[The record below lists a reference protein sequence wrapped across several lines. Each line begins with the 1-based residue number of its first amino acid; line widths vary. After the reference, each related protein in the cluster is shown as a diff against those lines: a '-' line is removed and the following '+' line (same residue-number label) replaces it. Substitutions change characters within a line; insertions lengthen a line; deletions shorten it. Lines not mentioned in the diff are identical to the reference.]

1 MTRHADIAIPA
12 RGSYVL
18 RRARVPGCFLRR
30 PLVGQQVDPEGSVLL
45 DIEVEG
51 EKIAGIWPAGT
62 QPGDGVRPEI
72 DLQGRQVWAT
82 LIDMH
87 AHLDKGQVVPRVA
100 PDGSLAGGITLTA
113 ADQSRWTPQDIR
125 QRMEF
130 GIRCAYVHGVS
141 AIRTHI
147 DSVEPRTTPMSWEVF
162 SDLRAAWTGKVALQA
177 VGITPLTAFLD
188 RAGVELADRVAA
200 AKGILGGWTDGIAQ
214 HGPERADLD
223 GLLDSFFSVAGE
235 RGLDVDLHVDQSDD
249 VDAFTLP
256 DVARAVLRTGFGGR
270 VVVDHC
276 VNLAL
281 QPVPVIERTIDL
293 CRQAG
298 LAIVTLPTPMMYL
311 QDRHVGRTP
320 RWRGVTVAH
329 ELMAA
334 GIPVAIGGDNCR
346 DAWFPFGDH
355 DMVDTVKQ
363 SVRVFQIDNPIAQ
376 AVAMAGPIPSAI
388 VERPDIG
395 WIDEGVLARFIL
407 FGARTLNELMCRPQ
421 ADRIVIDRG
430 RRVTQTLPDYEE
442 LTPTAE
448 LFSALTTHEIPG

>member
-1 MTRHADIAIPA
+1 MTRHADIAIPSSGA
-12 RGSYVL
+12 YVL
-18 RRARVPGCFLRR
+18 RRARVPGCFLRQ

-45 DIEVEG
+45 DIHVEG
-51 EKIAGIWPAGT
+51 EKIAGVRLAGSK
-62 QPGDGVRPEI
+62 PGDGVQIEI

-100 PDGSLAGGITLTA
+100 PDGSLSGGITLTA
-113 ADQSRWTPQDIR
+113 ADQSRWTLQDVR

-141 AIRTHI
+141 VIRTHI
-147 DSVEPRTTPMSWEVF
+147 DSVDPRTTPMSWEAF
-162 SDLRAAWTGKVALQA
+162 SELRTAWAGKMALQA

-188 RAGVELADRVAA
+188 HSGVELADRVAA

-214 HGPERADLD
+214 HGPDRADLD
-223 GLLDSFFSVAGE
+223 GLLDRFFSAAGD

-256 DVARAVLRTGFGGR
+256 DVARAVLRTGFDGR

-281 QPVPVIERTIDL
+281 QPASVIERTIDL
-293 CRQAG
+293 CLQAK
-298 LAIVTLPTPMMYL
+298 LAFVTLPTPMMYL

-334 GIPVAIGGDNCR
+334 GVPVAIGGDNCR

-363 SVRVFQIDNPIAQ
+363 SVRVFQLDNPIAQ

-388 VERPDIG
+388 VEQPDIG
-395 WIDEGVLARFIL
+395 WIDEGSTARFIL

-430 RRVTQTLPDYEE
+430 QRITDALPDYEE
-442 LTPTAE
+442 LTPTAT
-448 LFSALTTHEIPG
+448 LLASSAFRARF